1 MPLEAL
7 VNVPVTA
14 YLTCVR
20 ADFEPLPRSHYE
32 SSKRPNALVRL
43 WRADG
48 WLSLTR
54 GLTAYLL
61 GELFYVAL
69 VKLFYRFG
77 PVVLSPAMN
86 LVWALTQD
94 IVVATAL
101 LPFSVVMRRTMAHPH
116 LQLWWRPSKYFAQ
129 ILSPAERKQPWR
141 LYFIPG
147 LFFIDVLKNLS
158 MTLMVVFYSV
168 AYDYLET
175 PGWITTLAYWFTFLF
190 IDTPFEFIQLRL
202 IMQDIPVAPRPAAAY
217 TANSPPVNFRPTG
230 NFGASIP
237 SYERYNGILDC
248 VRKILREEG
257 LRCFMRGL
265 FIALLFHSLMPYANL
280 LFESM
285 LVAFA

>member
-1 MPLEAL
+1 
-7 VNVPVTA
+7 
-14 YLTCVR
+14 
-20 ADFEPLPRSHYE
+20 
-32 SSKRPNALVRL
+32 
-43 WRADG
+43 
-48 WLSLTR
+48 
-54 GLTAYLL
+54 
-61 GELFYVAL
+61 
-69 VKLFYRFG
+69 
-77 PVVLSPAMN
+77 
-86 LVWALTQD
+86 
-94 IVVATAL
+94 
-101 LPFSVVMRRTMAHPH
+101 MAHPH